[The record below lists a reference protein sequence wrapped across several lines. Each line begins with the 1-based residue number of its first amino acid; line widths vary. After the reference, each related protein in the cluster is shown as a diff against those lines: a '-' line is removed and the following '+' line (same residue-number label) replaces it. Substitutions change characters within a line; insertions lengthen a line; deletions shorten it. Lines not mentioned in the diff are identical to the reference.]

1 MPPLRDPQHEAFAQR
16 AAVPGVRLIDA
27 YEAAGYVRRRGN
39 PDRLARKPHV
49 AARIAE
55 LRSQVHPGDLA
66 NLQRIRTEILEL
78 AERLPGAAGNRDA
91 VMRSAN
97 DVRHLA
103 DALEQQAAEL
113 RHLAAA
119 LDRHAL
125 VDADSIQLLVE
136 RRLNPVQGDLR

>member
-1 MPPLRDPQHEAFAQR
+1 MPFRDDDEAIR
-16 AAVPGVRLIDA
+16 AR
-27 YEAAGYVRRRGN
+27 N
-39 PDRLARKPHV
+39 
-49 AARIAE
+49 
-55 LRSQVHPGDLA
+55 
-66 NLQRIRTEILEL
+66 
-78 AERLPGAAGNRDA
+78 
-91 VMRSAN
+91 
-97 DVRHLA
+97 